1 ALPPRTPASSD
12 RALRHA
18 RQRLPREV
26 VDHGVE
32 VPGLLPD
39 AQLPVRARALTHD
52 RLEVGDLAT
61 RAELVDDVIDKLEEL
76 DREVAHRHLA
86 LDAEVDEVRVHA
98 PAHRAPLVLLDERGR
113 VLPETEV
120 PVAQHEE
127 LRADRL
133 DEGREADRLV
143 DARRRVAH
151 AELDRR
157 VEREEV
163 REEVARLVHD
173 LDPAL
178 AVGDTDVHVYAEDEE
193 LADDVL
199 QLLLEDLVP
208 LVLGDLLLL
217 PVREGVRAGR
227 RETQP
232 VRLEMGRER

>member
-12 RALRHA
+12 RDLRHA

-86 LDAEVDEVRVHA
+86 LDAGA
-98 PAHRAPLVLLDERGR
+98 
-113 VLPETEV
+113 
-120 PVAQHEE
+120 
-127 LRADRL
+127 
-133 DEGREADRLV
+133 REAAPDDLAVGLETGVPREPER
-143 DARRRVAH
+143 ARRR
-151 AELDRR
+151 D
-157 VEREEV
+157 REEV

-208 LVLGDLLLL
+208 L
-217 PVREGVRAGR
+217 
-227 RETQP
+227 
-232 VRLEMGRER
+232 